1 MNRLRKRSF
10 FDIIIESAEP
20 REPHHFATLF
30 GYGASAIN
38 PYMVNEIIRMQV
50 KEGFI
55 ENMDEDAA
63 VENFNKAIGKGLLKI
78 MNKIGISTLHS
89 YRGSQIFEIVG
100 FNTKFVE
107 KYFPY
112 TASRIEGVG
121 LYEIEKEVSFR
132 YKNAYPDNKINNKLG
147 LNIGGEYR
155 WRRNGERHMF
165 NPITIAKLQQAVRLE
180 DQHSYDVYSKAIN
193 EQSQNLMTIRGLF
206 EFDNLNPI
214 PIDEVEPWTE
224 IVKNFKT
231 GAMSYGS
238 ISSEAHENL
247 AVAMNRW

>member
-1 MNRLRKRSF
+1 ADLEKIRTIDIESFKAETIHILYPKEQGLNGLENALEDIIKQVEKALDRKTNIIILSDRGVNKDFAPIPALLACSYVNHQLNRLRKRSY

-55 ENMDEDAA
+55 TDYNEDEA

-100 FNTKFVE
+100 FNSAFVE

-112 TASRIEGVG
+112 TASRIEGIG
-121 LYEIEKEVSFR
+121 LYEIEKEISER
-132 YKNAYPDNKINNKLG
+132 YKYAYPD
-147 LNIGGEYR
+147 
-155 WRRNGERHMF
+155 
-165 NPITIAKLQQAVRLE
+165 T
-180 DQHSYDVYSKAIN
+180 
-193 EQSQNLMTIRGLF
+193 
-206 EFDNLNPI
+206 
-214 PIDEVEPWTE
+214 
-224 IVKNFKT
+224 
-231 GAMSYGS
+231 
-238 ISSEAHENL
+238 
-247 AVAMNRW
+247 